1 MVNGT
6 HVELGLGS
14 YPWWFRQSNTPFP
27 LLVISL
33 SPLYTTA
40 AYRFDLSCFLMLMLV
55 HVPLP
60 RLFLRMNHELTAR
73 LGVSRPGVEEDRELL
88 ESVART
94 SLRTK
99 LREEIADNVS
109 DSGIGGYDEI

>member
-1 MVNGT
+1 
-6 HVELGLGS
+6 
-14 YPWWFRQSNTPFP
+14 
-27 LLVISL
+27 
-33 SPLYTTA
+33 
-40 AYRFDLSCFLMLMLV
+40 MLMLV

-109 DSGIGGYDEI
+109 DSGIGGYDKIWCIWRTFLFEGSSSFLSSITNL